1 MSGKRYERE
10 LKFSDFKIEG
20 DFSIPVP
27 TLRISFHIRN
37 ISSGKVYAVLPAL
50 CKVKANYLLV
60 GEVIMYPHP
69 GGWFV
74 GDVKEKNLGVTSSGE
89 IMGGETL
96 NFNGILMLKPYVL
109 GHINEH
115 LEEHKN
121 INFGLEILLPAMRLE
136 VKENGTAFSGM
147 VLNKFETFYR
157 IDRDTW
163 FDWLRSWGY
172 STTLIHVPTEI
183 AAKLRELTKKAG
195 YLKEW
200 EVISAALRQF
210 NLEGQKVT
218 LLRGN
223 VRNPLLKKVIQDLL
237 ERAKNRIYIA
247 VQIIDTE
254 LLDKIIEAVKRG
266 IDVRIIIAEP
276 RREWISRPKD
286 ARGVALRE
294 LSNYVRIRTKS
305 DLHMRMLI
313 IDDEVLVG
321 SMDLD
326 RQGLTVHDNIAVYTD
341 SPEILHKALEEFD
354 NISREAREF
363 RPTT

>member
-1 MSGKRYERE
+1 MSEKRYERE
-10 LKFSDFKIEG
+10 LKFFNFKIEG
-20 DFSIPVP
+20 DFSIPIP

-37 ISSGKVYAVLPAL
+37 ISSSKVYAVLPAL

-60 GEVIMYPHP
+60 DEVIMYPHP
-69 GGWFV
+69 SGWFV
-74 GDVKEKNLGVTSSGE
+74 GDVRENNLGVTSSGE
-89 IMGGETL
+89 IMRGETL

-115 LEEHKN
+115 LEKRKD
-121 INFGLEILLPAMRLE
+121 INFIIEILLPAMRLE
-136 VKENGTAFSGM
+136 VKENDMTFSGM

-163 FDWLRSWGY
+163 FDWLRTWGY
-172 STTLIHVPTEI
+172 STTLIHVPADI
-183 AAKLRELTKKAG
+183 ATKLQELARKAG

-210 NLEGQKVT
+210 NLEGQKVI

-223 VRNPLLKKVIQDLL
+223 VRSPLLKKVIQDLL

-266 IDVRIIIAEP
+266 VDVRIIIAEP

-286 ARGVALRE
+286 ARGIALRE
-294 LSNYVRIRTKS
+294 LSNYVRIQTKS

-341 SPEILHKALEEFD
+341 NPETLHKALEEFD